1 MILRRMQLGA
11 RRQYSRET
19 RGDCMGCLRCRQTS
33 GVLSAVHSKS
43 PAYAPPSREPSEIR
57 MCVHASSRV
66 SWVTFLCPLQMA
78 VFFLYLAVQCCVE
91 YHRPC
96 LYVTPR
102 MSSNSRTSSSY
113 VARYCSKA
121 PAVVL
126 CYVLLRVLYCNIN
139 TCFSCDRVWMREL
152 DCEED

>member
-11 RRQYSRET
+11 RRQYSREA
-19 RGDCMGCLRCRQTS
+19 RGDCMGCLRCRQARGT
-33 GVLSAVHSKS
+33 LSAVHTKS

-57 MCVHASSRV
+57 TCVHASSRV
-66 SWVTFLCPLQMA
+66 SWVTCLCPVQEAL
-78 VFFLYLAVQCCVE
+78 FFVYLAVQCCVG
-91 YHRPC
+91 YHRAC

-102 MSSNSRTSSSY
+102 MSRSSRTSSSD

-126 CYVLLRVLYCNIN
+126 CYCTFQSIIL
-139 TCFSCDRVWMREL
+139 
-152 DCEED
+152 